1 MIKEKE
7 IKIKELENKLIDIQ
21 NKLNEN
27 KEINKVLTKEFN
39 NKNNFIKEKEI
50 KIKELENKF
59 YSYHNQ
65 LKVNLNFELLFK
77 NTHIIKSDICGL
89 GKSTLI
95 KNKINNKNK
104 KYIYFPLGG
113 NIKKDY
119 IYKKLLNILQNIETK
134 NDYNDVA
141 IHLDLFENKEH
152 FVLNEFLFSFLIKKK
167 YSNDEN
173 IIFIPKNI
181 EIYIE
186 IPNCFNDFMNNYG
199 VLKFFV
205 LEVIKLDEIPK
216 LNLSNEKIIP
226 FKKID
231 CNSNEEI
238 YKFISS
244 NIGIRKYSYHQIN
257 IFINLFIS
265 LFNFKGNK
273 LIFFK
278 EEKDVTQIVI
288 NNFSRMTKYFTFS
301 EFSKLLIGH
310 VDEKKNKMKEDEYI
324 NLLSRIYEYEL
335 KEENF
340 ENPLIFINKKKQQ
353 FFQIDISEKGL
364 KKYQKTIDYLKELK
378 SILNLENTV
387 ENSENKNKIS
397 LIEII
402 KNE

>member
-1 MIKEKE
+1 M
-7 IKIKELENKLIDIQ
+7 IDIQ

-65 LKVNLNFELLFK
+65 LKVNLNFESEFK

-95 KNKINNKNK
+95 KNKIINKNK

-134 NDYNDVA
+134 SDYNDVA

-152 FVLNEFLFSFLIKKK
+152 FVLNEFLFSFLITKK

-181 EIYIE
+181 EIYIK
-186 IPNCFNDFMNNYG
+186 IPNCFNDFMSNYG
-199 VLKFFV
+199 VLKFFD
-205 LEVIKLDEIPK
+205 LKVIKLDEIPK

-231 CNSNEEI
+231 CN
-238 YKFISS
+238 
-244 NIGIRKYSYHQIN
+244 
-257 IFINLFIS
+257 
-265 LFNFKGNK
+265 
-273 LIFFK
+273 
-278 EEKDVTQIVI
+278 
-288 NNFSRMTKYFTFS
+288 
-301 EFSKLLIGH
+301 
-310 VDEKKNKMKEDEYI
+310 
-324 NLLSRIYEYEL
+324 
-335 KEENF
+335 
-340 ENPLIFINKKKQQ
+340 
-353 FFQIDISEKGL
+353 
-364 KKYQKTIDYLKELK
+364 
-378 SILNLENTV
+378 
-387 ENSENKNKIS
+387 
-397 LIEII
+397 
-402 KNE
+402 